1 LRQKDVL
8 VHPLGVHV
16 NEKPF
21 LGSTFLGAPKG
32 GIQVFLSA
40 VVTQRQLD
48 LREDGLVIPDWTII
62 VPEQAGIRS
71 DPKPTF
77 TQHGEIAE
85 RSDGIWVLL
94 D

>member
-1 LRQKDVL
+1 
-8 VHPLGVHV
+8 
-16 NEKPF
+16 
-21 LGSTFLGAPKG
+21 
-32 GIQVFLSA
+32 

-77 TQHGEIAE
+77 TQYGEIAE